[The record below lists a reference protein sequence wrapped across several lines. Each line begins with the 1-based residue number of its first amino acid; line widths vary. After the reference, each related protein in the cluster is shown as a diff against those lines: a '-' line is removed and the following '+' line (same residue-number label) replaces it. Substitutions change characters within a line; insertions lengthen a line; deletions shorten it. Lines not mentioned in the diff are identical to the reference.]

1 MRLTHYGH
9 SCVLV
14 ELGDARILIDPGNLS
29 AGFEQLTGLDAI
41 LVTHQHPDHG
51 DVARLPA
58 LLAANPQAAAYCDP
72 QSAQLWA
79 GEAWGARFT
88 AARTGDAFHI
98 ADVRVDVAGGT
109 HATIHPDI
117 PLVDNACFLFS
128 TPQQAHAF
136 LHPGD
141 ALFVPD
147 QPVDVLALPAT
158 APWSKLQ
165 ETVDYFRAVA
175 PRVAIPIHT
184 AIVSE
189 PGLGIYLGQ
198 LQNLGPSGTRFLTPP
213 REEAVEI
220 PLP

>member
-1 MRLTHYGH
+1 MRLTHFGH
-9 SCVLV
+9 SCLLV
-14 ELGDARILIDPGNLS
+14 EIAGARILFDPGNLS
-29 AGFEQLTGLDAI
+29 DGFDTVTGLDAV

-58 LLAANPQAAAYCDP
+58 LLEANPQAAAYCDP

-79 GEAWGARFT
+79 GESWGSRFT
-88 AARTGDAFHI
+88 PARTGDRFTVG
-98 ADVRVDVAGGT
+98 DVRVDVAGGT

-117 PLVDNACFLFS
+117 PLVDNSCYILS
-128 TPQQAHAF
+128 TADKAGAF
-136 LHPGD
+136 MHPGD
-141 ALFVPD
+141 ALHVPE
-147 QPVDVLALPAT
+147 QPIDVLALPAT

-175 PRVAIPIHT
+175 PRVAVPVHT

-198 LQNLGPSGTRFLTPP
+198 LQNLGPSGTDFLT
-213 REEAVEI
+213 
-220 PLP
+220 LPAQEPVDVV

>member
-1 MRLTHYGH
+1 MRLTHFGH
-9 SCVLV
+9 SCLLV
-14 ELGDARILIDPGNLS
+14 ELGGARILIDPGNLS
-29 AGFEQLTGLDAI
+29 SGFEPLTGLDAI

-58 LLAANPQAAAYCDP
+58 LLDANPQAAAYCDP
-72 QSAQLWA
+72 QSARLWA
-79 GEAWGARFT
+79 DEAWGPRFT
-88 AARTGDAFHI
+88 AAHVGDEFVI
-98 ADVRVDVAGGT
+98 ADVRVDVGGGT

-117 PLVDNACFLFS
+117 PLVDNASYILS
-128 TPQQAHAF
+128 TAQQAGAF
-136 LHPGD
+136 MHPGD
-141 ALFVPD
+141 ALFVPE
-147 QPVDVLALPAT
+147 QPIDVLALPAT

-198 LQNLGPSGTRFLTPP
+198 LQNLGPADSRFLTPP

-220 PLP
+220 A